1 MFYIFF
7 YKILKLFCRIT
18 MSSMLLIN
26 NIYIETIFIKTITDI
41 FLQKYYPDIFFI
53 KGVQLKILKLN

>member
-1 MFYIFF
+1 
-7 YKILKLFCRIT
+7 